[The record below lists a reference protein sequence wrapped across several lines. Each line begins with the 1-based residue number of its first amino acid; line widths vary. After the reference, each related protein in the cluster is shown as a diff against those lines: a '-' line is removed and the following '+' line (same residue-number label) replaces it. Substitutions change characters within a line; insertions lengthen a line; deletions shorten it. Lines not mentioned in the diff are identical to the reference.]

1 MKTSMRG
8 QATLKQGDRGIEPG
22 SEFEC
27 VCSVT
32 VKKAQQQHYEQG
44 QAPAEKEKNV
54 NQQYE

>member
-1 MKTSMRG
+1 MIATRR

-27 VCSVT
+27 VRRVT
-32 VKKAQQQHYEQG
+32 VKQAKQQQYEKG

-54 NQQYE
+54 NRYYEL